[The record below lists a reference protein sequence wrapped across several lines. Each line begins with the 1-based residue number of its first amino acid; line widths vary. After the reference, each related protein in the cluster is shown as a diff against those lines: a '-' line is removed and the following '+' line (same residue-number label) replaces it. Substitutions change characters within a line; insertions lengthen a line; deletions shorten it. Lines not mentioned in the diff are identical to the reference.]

1 MMAAKIQWRRPAA
14 LCGRLFSGALSPS
27 GSTRTKLTSSEAIA
41 SVTAGQRPPYPWQMS
56 RSNIHGLAEAGVSI
70 WSDQI
75 SKKMLDSGE
84 LARRIVEDAVT
95 GVTSNPTIFA
105 GAIVGSDDYDA
116 LLADLKSGGVATE
129 EIAKNLMATD
139 LKRACDE
146 LLGVFERT
154 NGTDGFVSVEVAP
167 TLAGE
172 TEASVAEA
180 RDWVKQI
187 DRPNLLVKI
196 PATPEGI
203 PAIRR
208 LLAEGISVNITLIF
222 SLDRYR
228 EVMEAYLGGME
239 EYHASGGDLSKVA
252 SVASFFVSRF
262 DTEVDERLEA
272 IGTEEAIALR
282 GLTAN
287 ANARVAYGRFLEEFR
302 SERFRHLAGFGAR
315 VQKPLWASTSTKNP
329 DYPDLLYV
337 ENLVAKDTVN
347 TMPLETI
354 DAYQDHGDPSPS
366 PFSDDDI
373 EQAQT
378 DLDRLGEVGIDYDD
392 VVQVL
397 EDEGVAKFTAS
408 WQELLDDVEK
418 A

>member
-1 MMAAKIQWRRPAA
+1 
-14 LCGRLFSGALSPS
+14 
-27 GSTRTKLTSSEAIA
+27 
-41 SVTAGQRPPYPWQMS
+41 MS

-129 EIAKNLMATD
+129 EIAKTLMATD

-146 LLGVFERT
+146 LLGVFEGT

-196 PATPEGI
+196 PATPQGI

-302 SERFRHLAGFGAR
+302 SERFRNLAGFGAR

-366 PFSDDDI
+366 PFSDHDI
-373 EQAQT
+373 EQAQK

-408 WQELLDDVEK
+408 WQELLDDVER

>member
-1 MMAAKIQWRRPAA
+1 
-14 LCGRLFSGALSPS
+14 
-27 GSTRTKLTSSEAIA
+27 
-41 SVTAGQRPPYPWQMS
+41 MS
-56 RSNIHGLAEAGVSI
+56 DSNLHGLAAAGVSI

-75 SKKMLDSGE
+75 SKSMLDSGE
-84 LARRIVEDAVT
+84 LARRIVEDLVT

-105 GAIVGSDDYDA
+105 GAIVGSSDYDE
-116 LLADLKSGGVATE
+116 LLRDLKSANVSTE
-129 EIAKNLMATD
+129 EIAKTLMATD

-146 LLGVFERT
+146 LVGVFEST

-222 SLDRYR
+222 SLERYGD
-228 EVMEAYLGGME
+228 VMDAYLGGLE
-239 EYHASGGDLSKVA
+239 DYHASGGDPSKVA
-252 SVASFFVSRF
+252 SVASFFVSRV
-262 DTEVDERLEA
+262 DTETDKRLEQ
-272 IGTEEAIALR
+272 IGTPEALALR
-282 GLTAN
+282 GITAI
-287 ANARVAYGRFLEEFR
+287 ANARVAYGLFLEQFG
-302 SERFRHLAGFGAR
+302 SERYRALSEKGAR

-337 ENLVAKDTVN
+337 DNLVASNTVN

-354 DAYQDHGDPSPS
+354 DAYQDHGSPS
-366 PFSDDDI
+366 PNPFTEAEI
-373 EQAQT
+373 EKAKA
-378 DLDRLGEVGIDYDD
+378 DLDRLADVGVDYDD

-397 EDEGVAKFTAS
+397 EDEGVDKFTKS
-408 WQELLDDVEK
+408 WLELLEDIEK